1 VGDPDLSAAADSLSL
16 AERIRAGDA
25 KAISTFRELHVR
37 QMKSYCDVACPPPLV
52 DEAIGAAFVDFLGR
66 VTEGRQSDEELEG
79 TLLEATRAA
88 AAARITVEATQAEC
102 TAVPELL
109 AAQANAELPGDDRVL
124 FEHLRDCPV
133 CRATHAR
140 MEEAEQAFWP
150 EAEPEA
156 DPEPEPAAAAEP
168 EPVPPLPPV
177 VEPEPAVEVPPEPP
191 LPPEPEPEPQPE
203 PGPPEEPLPEPEPV
217 AAPAPSPSPSPRAEP
232 EPEPEPASA
241 PAPPTPIVVR
251 RRSGGLVGAIKKRVR
266 PPLS

>member
-1 VGDPDLSAAADSLSL
+1 LSHTADTFSL

-37 QMKSYCDVACPPPLV
+37 QMKSYCDVACSPPLV

-109 AAQANAELPGDDRVL
+109 AAQANAELPGDDRIL
-124 FEHLRDCPV
+124 LEHLRDCRV
-133 CRATHAR
+133 CQATHAR

-150 EAEPEA
+150 E
-156 DPEPEPAAAAEP
+156 PEPEPVVEP
-168 EPVPPLPPV
+168 EPPV
-177 VEPEPAVEVPPEPP
+177 VEPEPPVVEPEPVVEVPPEPP
-191 LPPEPEPEPQPE
+191 LPEPEPEPQPE
-203 PGPPEEPLPEPEPV
+203 PAPQPP
-217 AAPAPSPSPSPRAEP
+217 
-232 EPEPEPASA
+232 SA
-241 PAPPTPIVVR
+241 PAPPAPIVVR
-251 RRSGGLVGAIKKRVR
+251 RRSGGLVGAIRKRIR

>member
-1 VGDPDLSAAADSLSL
+1 LSHTADTFSL

-37 QMKSYCDVACPPPLV
+37 QMKSYCDVACSPPLV

-109 AAQANAELPGDDRVL
+109 AAQANAELPGDDRIL
-124 FEHLRDCPV
+124 LEHLRDCRV
-133 CRATHAR
+133 CQATHAR

-150 EAEPEA
+150 E
-156 DPEPEPAAAAEP
+156 PEPEPVVEP
-168 EPVPPLPPV
+168 EPPV
-177 VEPEPAVEVPPEPP
+177 VEPEPVVEVPPEPP
-191 LPPEPEPEPQPE
+191 LPEPEPEPQPE
-203 PGPPEEPLPEPEPV
+203 PAPQPP
-217 AAPAPSPSPSPRAEP
+217 
-232 EPEPEPASA
+232 SA
-241 PAPPTPIVVR
+241 PAPPAPIVVR
-251 RRSGGLVGAIKKRVR
+251 RRSGGLVGAIRKRIR